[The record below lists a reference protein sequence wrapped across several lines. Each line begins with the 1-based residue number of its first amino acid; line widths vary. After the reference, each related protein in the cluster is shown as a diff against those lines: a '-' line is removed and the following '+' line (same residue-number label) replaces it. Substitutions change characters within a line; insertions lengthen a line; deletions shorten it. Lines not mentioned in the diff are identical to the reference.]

1 MEQSSASQ
9 EAEAMTRDE
18 IISMAREAGAK
29 VFGEKIVIADNASS
43 GDGSDFVPRF
53 AALVAARER
62 EACGRLTGTRPV
74 SKGRP
79 FERVSSPAQSTLQEH
94 DK

>member
-1 MEQSSASQ
+1 
-9 EAEAMTRDE
+9 MTRDE
-18 IISMAREAGAK
+18 IINMARDAGAR

-62 EACGRLTGTRPV
+62 AACFAACQAVEDGENDAAGLAWECVDAIRARAEKETT
-74 SKGRP
+74 
-79 FERVSSPAQSTLQEH
+79 
-94 DK
+94 

>member
-1 MEQSSASQ
+1 MS
-9 EAEAMTRDE
+9 RNE

-43 GDGSDFVPRF
+43 GDGSEFVPRF

-62 EACGRLTGTRPV
+62 VSIVTACSALYDSGPENGCCPSHWNEAIDACIEAIRARADNEVRHG
-74 SKGRP
+74 
-79 FERVSSPAQSTLQEH
+79 
-94 DK
+94 